1 MRGKTRKL
9 WLRICA
15 FAVVLFMLA
24 GEIAVPALAEEIDID
39 IAEEVVT
46 EVSAEEEGEINL
58 IDESILA
65 SDEEFVEEN
74 TVEDEDVL
82 ETITSDEEVIEIDG
96 NSVDEEEIID
106 EDMDIQAADPTA
118 LKSIS
123 VPKIVYLDL
132 NNDTD
137 SNEGIDFPVTF
148 SPKTA
153 VDQEYTLSVVEA
165 DNVIANPSGEQDA
178 DNRIVEI
185 TEDGKKI
192 AARNLGSINVMVT
205 PHDTRAKAIT
215 TKVTVMVID
224 PGYTELVPGE
234 TVQFNLIDETGKKYS
249 AAWKSNNSRGAIVD
263 SKGLVTALNSNSSDN
278 YSNIYATFGGKE
290 FVAGVKTLIAVE
302 TISATTDN
310 NVLEVW
316 DFEDGKNHGWGN
328 SEANIEV
335 ITYPAGLACYGDMSE
350 KIPNPQSLDEYKAEH
365 GGSEEGYEAE
375 VDNPEYN
382 MYANTSFIVLD
393 GNDKYLDVD
402 PWGHVFAKYPKV
414 GDKYYDAAAGEEKTV
429 VAEDL
434 LENQP
439 DGKVEVKVKVETIA
453 YDYHN
458 WSEGFEQKKELGR
471 ADATVTFT
479 VALRNYEEKWLSD
492 EERRIY
498 VMKGRY
504 DTVGEI
510 ELPDDVKNAGWTW
523 LYPQESLAQ
532 YEKVDFANIPIGII
546 NKNTGEILNQN
557 CMDVEFF
564 DGPMLR
570 LEKDT
575 GNYSDNIVYFEDEQR
590 RKDDDRAG
598 IAIVYQPDYSSRFW
612 EHYRIDDIKEW
623 DEGQQK
629 DVVVDPA
636 PYKIVIDSD
645 NISCN
650 DELVADADPYT
661 KPYLYKSWEELD
673 TIRRGHDEDPE
684 HNPPVFR
691 FRAVKAGIG
700 TVEVPFKVVEVGN
713 ESNVVAVGKATT
725 SVNAI
730 VSGEKTKGIF
740 NGQFGI
746 YRYDA
751 AKKKINIDYDGLNP
765 ETEVNTENWT
775 HFLKK
780 GQSYALVLR
789 KNEDSKNIK
798 VTVKAADA
806 SVVAVGKND
815 KNTKVY
821 TCVEREPGRFD
832 EVDLADEFGEAYEVY
847 PITLKGVGLGSI
859 LIEAADDLKSSDGVT
874 ISVIGDIENEKPVLT
889 SSYTIKSALKDEF
902 KYTELLVKF
911 SFDNRFICAYLDDKI
926 DQPLDTFDD
935 GYGSA
940 IKLVGTPGKHDLHL
954 RYQTGET
961 EDEYKQFDYK
971 ITIKEDKKVPSVKIK
986 QTQTLNTSFTNIK
999 DRFDMDSFAGKF
1011 TVTTDGAP
1019 ILADE
1024 EGVKITVKNETG
1036 NELIMGSGDWSQDDP
1051 YGDYWYDYES
1061 GCLTLFKDPGKFMT
1075 VKVVLDKYDPAKI
1088 SEVKVTPK
1096 KESRKYTISSKT
1108 GTVVTDSGRDGDGN
1122 LTGEFSPW
1130 DVRLMFQIMDSMT
1143 KQAVDLNDFD
1153 DGHRVEIAADMKSG
1167 NMGNIYYPEISDDRM
1182 SIRLVADDN
1191 NTAPAAKGDVVNV
1204 RIKRP
1209 EWTAPQEFTYTIKG
1223 TALAKS
1229 SIALGSKSLKLYNYK
1244 DMSNCSVSTSFTIKG
1259 GASIDLLNDTGIYQ
1273 VVNAKKGEEVILGK
1287 DIRFEIDA
1295 NNGTLRVVKNSENL
1309 KAGKYKFNLEL
1320 ACPLW
1325 KKNQTAS
1332 ITVEVIDVKLGNN
1345 PDVADKN
1352 KIMVKASQKGKIDV
1366 LDRENTSVVVTP
1378 SFTNIPANARIEFR
1392 ELVGVEAQTFRC
1404 VDANNAAVTLKLDR
1418 GRRVLSTK
1426 DYKVQ
1431 LKYYVDLGY
1440 GKGINIVTPEIKI
1453 ELTQGK
1459 TKSIVS
1465 GNTSYLNTQRY
1476 EPHWLPLTVTNASGN
1491 ILRTSYVEISETMG
1505 FRGYFDYDPQ
1515 SIVLEHEYIRT
1526 SVSKKT
1532 YSIKVKVYLETG
1544 FVDKPV
1550 DTTIKASL
1558 N

>member
-1 MRGKTRKL
+1 MKGKTRKL

-46 EVSAEEEGEINL
+46 EVSAEEEGEIDL

-82 ETITSDEEVIEIDG
+82 ETITSDEEVIEIDD
-96 NSVDEEEIID
+96 NLVDEEEIID
-106 EDMDIQAADPTA
+106 EDIDLQAADPTA

-137 SNEGIDFPVTF
+137 SNEGINLPITF

-153 VDQEYTLSVVEA
+153 VDQEYTLSVVDA
-165 DNVIANPSGEQDA
+165 DNVIANPSEEPGA

-185 TEDGKKI
+185 TEDGHKI
-192 AARNLGSINVMVT
+192 AARNLGSINVTVT
-205 PHDTRAKAIT
+205 PHDTGAKAVT
-215 TKVTVMVID
+215 TKVTIMTID

-234 TVQFNLIDETGKKYS
+234 TVQLNLIDETGKKYS

-263 SKGLVTALNSNSSDN
+263 SKGLVTALNSNSSDK

-316 DFEDGKNHGWGN
+316 DNDGKNHGWDN

-335 ITYPAGLACYGDMSE
+335 ITYPAGLDCCGDMRE
-350 KIPNPQSLDEYKAEH
+350 KIPNPQSLDEYKTEH
-365 GGSEEGYEAE
+365 GGSEEGYKPEI
-375 VDNPEYN
+375 DNPDYN

-439 DGKVEVKVKVETIA
+439 DGKVEVKVKVEIIT

-492 EERRIY
+492 EERRIC
-498 VMKGRY
+498 VMKGQY
-504 DTVGEI
+504 ETVGEI
-510 ELPDDVKNAGWTW
+510 ELPESVKNDGWEW
-523 LYPQESLAQ
+523 LYPQESLEQ

-612 EHYRIDDIKEW
+612 EHYRIDDITEW
-623 DEGQQK
+623 DEGQQEE
-629 DVVVDPA
+629 VVVDPA

-650 DELVADADPYT
+650 DVLVAYT
-661 KPYLYKSWEELD
+661 KPNLYKSWEELER
-673 TIRRGHDEDPE
+673 IRGGHDENPE
-684 HNPPVFR
+684 LNPPVFR
-691 FRAVKAGIG
+691 FRAVKAGVG

-713 ESNVVAVGKATT
+713 EGNVIAEGKATT
-725 SVNAI
+725 SANAI
-730 VSGEKTKGIF
+730 VSNEKTKGIF

-751 AKKKINIDYDGLNP
+751 SKKKINIDDDGLEFDTEIDT
-765 ETEVNTENWT
+765 ETWT
-775 HFLKK
+775 HLLKK

-789 KNEDSKNIK
+789 KEEDSKNIK

-821 TCVEREPGRFD
+821 AYKDPEKSEEVE
-832 EVDLADEFGEAYEVY
+832 VSAEFGQTYEVY
-847 PITLKGVGLGSI
+847 PLTIKNIGLGSI
-859 LIEAADDLKSSDGVT
+859 LIDAADDLKSSDGVL
-874 ISVIGDIENEKPVLT
+874 ISVIGDIENEKPTLIST
-889 SSYTIKSALKDEF
+889 YTIKSAVKDEF

-911 SFDNRFICAYLDDKI
+911 SFNNRFICAYLDNDI
-926 DQPLDTFDD
+926 EHPLDTFDG

-940 IKLVGTPGKHDLHL
+940 IKLAGTPGKHDLHL

-961 EDEYKQFDYK
+961 EAEYKQFDYK

-986 QTQTLNTSFTNIK
+986 QTQTLNTSFKNIK

-1024 EGVKITVKNETG
+1024 EGVKITVKNEDG
-1036 NELIMGSGDWSQDDP
+1036 NELIMGSGDWSEDDP
-1051 YGDYWYDYES
+1051 YGDYRYDYES

-1075 VKVVLDKYDPAKI
+1075 VQVVLDQYDPAKVPA
-1088 SEVKVTPK
+1088 VKVTPK

-1122 LTGEFSPW
+1122 FTGEFSPR

-1153 DGHRVEIAADMKSG
+1153 DEHRVELSADMKSG
-1167 NMGNIYYPEISDDRM
+1167 NMDNVYCPEISDDRM

-1229 SIALGSKSLKLYNYK
+1229 SITLGSKSLKLYNYE

-1378 SFTNIPANARIEFR
+1378 SFTNIPADARIEFR
-1392 ELVGVEAQTFRC
+1392 ELVGAEAQTFRC

-1431 LKYYVDLGY
+1431 LKYFVDLGY

-1459 TKSIVS
+1459 SKSVVS

-1491 ILRTSYVEISETMG
+1491 VLRVSYVEISETMG

-1515 SIVLEHEYIRT
+1515 NIVLEHEYIRT

-1532 YSIKVKVYLETG
+1532 YSIKVKVYLESG

-1550 DTTIKASL
+1550 DATIKASL